1 MACHVLF
8 VFTFVSH
15 FVRLCDLSTRAIMH
29 AYGVYATKDGS
40 MKRVLKAIGF
50 ILVVSLLLIQGLAQ
64 EENPIIPQSAN
75 NPFQTLMLNL
85 RNDLEALADRVY
97 GGGQRPPGWT
107 GNADVNA
114 STIIADIWFDHE
126 LIADAVFTVGV
137 RPPDWIS
144 ATTSDTEL
152 LLRNIRHDIELASD
166 TFIGLNL
173 RPDGWIGAE
182 PFHRCSRTIMNL
194 LYLLRIFY
202 SQTSSV
208 SPATNNYCEAVG
220 FEIEDVLARDI
231 ETGANPEEIP
241 TQVLAVRGD
250 LERLADEK
258 LGLNN
263 RPPDWTFNKDVN
275 SPTLAADNFA
285 DMERL
290 SDALLGP
297 GLRPDGW
304 VAAIGDD
311 PGDTARDLRY
321 DLEILAD
328 VTLGEGI
335 RPRGWQ
341 GTDQI
346 ESCRPQ
352 VQILVAIVTERYQF
366 LPDASVLSAPNF
378 CEALEIAANNAA
390 ENPPVSDIEGLTP
403 EDERYMGESN
413 YAFAYLDAAATQYMG
428 IMPAG
433 VKFRAWYRNFS
444 GSTMMFVS
452 GENFALF
459 IDRHWTTM
467 SERTF
472 NTLPT
477 LEGTLPLT
485 FCDANWCNGPSPT
498 PTPTGSGPLLEILQ
512 DTTPVPIIT
521 PGVNQQNGKQ
531 LVSWNHIRVT
541 YVQQSATVG
550 SAQVALEI
558 CTDTSQTTCEPILSV
573 FNLQT
578 GLAVPP
584 ITQQNGL
591 NVYELPYG
599 YSTNLLLEGTT
610 LFSNDIW
617 LNDPSL

>member
-1 MACHVLF
+1 M
-8 VFTFVSH
+8 
-15 FVRLCDLSTRAIMH
+15 
-29 AYGVYATKDGS
+29 KDTT
-40 MKRVLKAIGF
+40 MTRVLKAIGLL
-50 ILVVSLLLIQGLAQ
+50 LVVSLLLIQGMAQ
-64 EENPIIPQSAN
+64 DENVIVPQGAN
-75 NPFQTLMLNL
+75 NPFQIFMLDL
-85 RNDLEALADRVY
+85 RGDLEALADRVY

-107 GNADVNA
+107 ANADVNT
-114 STIIADIWFDHE
+114 STILADVWFDHE
-126 LIADAVFTVGV
+126 LIGDAVFGEGV
-137 RPPDWIS
+137 RPADWIS
-144 ATTSDTEL
+144 ATTSNQEL
-152 LLRNIRHDIELASD
+152 LLRNIRHDLELASD

-182 PFHRCSRTIMNL
+182 AFHRCSRTVMNL
-194 LYLLRIFY
+194 LYLLRVFY
-202 SQTSSV
+202 NQTSTV
-208 SPATNNYCEAVG
+208 STATSNYCEAVG
-220 FEIEDVLARDI
+220 FEIEDRLAVGI
-231 ETGANPEEIP
+231 ITPTTPEEIP
-241 TQVLAVRGD
+241 GQVLAVRGD

-263 RPPDWTFNKDVN
+263 RPAGWSFNKDVN
-275 SPTLAADNFA
+275 SPTLASDNFG

-290 SDALLGP
+290 SEALLGP
-297 GLRPDGW
+297 GLRADGW
-304 VAAIGDD
+304 VAALGDD
-311 PGDTARDLRY
+311 PATTARDLRY
-321 DLEILAD
+321 DLELLAD
-328 VTLGEGI
+328 ATLGAGI

-346 ESCRPQ
+346 EACRPQ
-352 VQILVAIVTERYQF
+352 VQTLVAIVVQQYQF
-366 LPDASVLSAPNF
+366 VPDASVLSAPNF
-378 CEALEIAANNAA
+378 CEALEVAANNAA
-390 ENPPVSDIEGLTP
+390 ENPPVRDTEAISAEEEKYL
-403 EDERYMGESN
+403 GEAN
-413 YAFAYLDAAATQYMG
+413 YAFAYLDAAATQFMG

-433 VKFRAWYRNFS
+433 IKFRAWYRNFN

-452 GENFALF
+452 GDNFALF

-467 SERTF
+467 SERGF

-477 LEGTLPLT
+477 LEGKLPLT

-512 DTTPVPIIT
+512 NTTPVPIIT

-541 YVQQSATVG
+541 YLQQNATAG
-550 SAQVALEI
+550 MAQVALEI
-558 CTDTSQTTCEPILSV
+558 CTDTTQTTCEPILSV

-584 ITQQNGL
+584 ISQQNGL

-610 LFSNDIW
+610 LFSNDVW